1 MRRSLVLAALALLAV
16 PMLGMLGGCQKVQ
29 ARVELKKG
37 NSLYQQEQYSAALA
51 EFQKGLQLDPSDT
64 FAWRSVG
71 LTALALYRPGD
82 DSPKNIA
89 YARTATEAF
98 ERYLKDN
105 PDDAKVQDYMMS
117 ILVNSKQYQKAL
129 EAVDNLQKQHPEE
142 ATDPKWNQYRVNV
155 LIQAGRLED
164 AAKLASQVP
173 RAQQA
178 VALYTIGVAAWN
190 KVFNNNTIDFA
201 TKQQK
206 VELGLTALRKALEI
220 KPDYFDAMFYLGLM
234 LREKAKL
241 ETDANLRTNDV
252 NEAEVWLKK
261 GLELRRKAQPPA
273 APATTAQSR

>member
-1 MRRSLVLAALALLAV
+1 
-16 PMLGMLGGCQKVQ
+16 LGGCQKVQ

>member
-16 PMLGMLGGCQKVQ
+16 PVLGILGGCERVQ

-82 DSPKNIA
+82 DSPKNLA
-89 YARTATEAF
+89 YARTATDAF

-105 PDDAKVQDYMMS
+105 PDDAKVQDYLMS

-129 EAVDNLQKQHPEE
+129 EAVDKLQQQHPEE

-164 AAKLASQVP
+164 AAKLAAQVP

-178 VALYTIGVAAWN
+178 VSLYSIGVAAWN
-190 KVFNNNTIDFA
+190 KVYNNNTIDFA

-206 VELGLTALRKALEI
+206 VELGLTALRKAIEI

-252 NEAEVWLKK
+252 NEAEIWLKK
-261 GLELRRKAQPPA
+261 GLELRKKAQPPA